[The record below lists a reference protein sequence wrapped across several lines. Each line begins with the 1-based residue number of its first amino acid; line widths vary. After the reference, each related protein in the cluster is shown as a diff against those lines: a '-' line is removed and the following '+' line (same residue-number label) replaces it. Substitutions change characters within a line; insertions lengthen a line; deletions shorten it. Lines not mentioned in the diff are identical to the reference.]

1 MVSNFFTDLK
11 KAREAE
17 VIVRNELAHRMPDY
31 KFELIGHIPL
41 YYGRGDIRVVTP
53 SGEEHFIEVKDD
65 SCIWKTSNV
74 LCEEEVLY
82 YWNNELVDGN
92 MYSDYEI
99 YCVVDRRGQFIFV
112 IDFSILKEHYKEG
125 KYKVIQHEEQ
135 ETRCYLVSLRQ
146 LREWGALIET
156 ISYGGVF

>member
-1 MVSNFFTDLK
+1 MVSTFYEDLR

-17 VIVRNELAHRMPDY
+17 EIVRNELAHRMPDY

-65 SCIWKTSNV
+65 SWISQTSNV

-82 YWNNELVDGN
+82 YYDGSIVPGN

-99 YCVVDRRGQFIFV
+99 YCVVDRRGGYIFV
-112 IDFSILKEHYKEG
+112 IDFETLKRHYKEG
-125 KYKVIQHEEQ
+125 KYKIIQHEEQ

-146 LREWGALIET
+146 LREWGALTET